1 MREATTGE
9 DKLGGRHRGAHAA
22 LRDMRAAPLR
32 HLHQIFPHGRAAK
45 ISGERRRRV
54 IY

>member
-1 MREATTGE
+1 MRCAG
-9 DKLGGRHRGAHAA
+9 DGGGAHAA

-32 HLHQIFPHGRAAK
+32 HLHQIFLHGRAAE
-45 ISGERRRRV
+45 ISSERRRRV